1 MKFTL
6 VVDDISGNSFIEN
19 PHAPEK
25 DPLMKV
31 EYYTRLPEQDAKLG
45 LQPDDEKAQG
55 EENEERGARDFSE
68 QLFMMLPPG

>member
-31 EYYTRLPEQDAKLG
+31 EYYTRQPEQDAKLG
-45 LQPDDEKAQG
+45 LQPADEKAQE
-55 EENEERGARDFSE
+55 EENEERGARDFSQ
-68 QLFMMLPPG
+68 QLFIMLPSG

>member
-31 EYYTRLPEQDAKLG
+31 EYYTRQPEQDAKLG
-45 LQPDDEKAQG
+45 LQPADEKAQE
-55 EENEERGARDFSE
+55 EENEERGASAFSQ
-68 QLFMMLPPG
+68 QLFMMLPSG